1 MQWSDIPLVPSNRV
15 LRQFAVLWI
24 VFFAGL
30 ACWHGFL
37 RNHQALAIAFAVLAF
52 TVGPLGLMKP
62 QAIRWMFVGS
72 MVVTFPI
79 GWVVS
84 RLVLACLFYGIF
96 TPVGLVF
103 RLMGRD
109 ALHRRHRPDEPTYW
123 TAKPAAAGP
132 KSYLRQF

>member
-1 MQWSDIPLVPSNRV
+1 MQWSDIPLAPPNRI
-15 LRQFAVLWI
+15 LCQFAALWI
-24 VFFAGL
+24 VLLTGL
-30 ACWHGFL
+30 ACWHGFF
-37 RNHQALAIAFAVLAF
+37 RDRHVLAIALAVLAF
-52 TVGPLGLMKP
+52 TVGPLGLLKP
-62 QAIRWMFVGS
+62 QAIRWIFVGL

-84 RLVLACLFYGIF
+84 RFVLACLFYGIF

-109 ALHRRHRPDEPTYW
+109 ALLRRHRPDVPTYW
-123 TAKPAAAGP
+123 SAKLAAASP